1 MPRSGSSR
9 GSSGVEQLIRNQ
21 QVVGSN
27 PILGS
32 MNIYK
37 ILLVGL
43 GGSLGSMLRYISVK
57 TIDTRINGSFPYG
70 TLTVNLAGSFIIG
83 IVYAIAIRKTGPDNW
98 SVFLGAGFCGGFTT
112 FSAFAVENLNMINQR
127 MFSSSL
133 VYISSSILLGILA
146 VAIGTWI
153 GNKL

>member
-1 MPRSGSSR
+1 
-9 GSSGVEQLIRNQ
+9 
-21 QVVGSN
+21 
-27 PILGS
+27 

-43 GGSLGSMLRYISVK
+43 GGSLGSMLRYISAR
-57 TIDTRINGSFPYG
+57 TIDTRINSSFPYG
-70 TLTVNLAGSFIIG
+70 TLTVNLVGSLIIG
-83 IVYAIAIRKTGPDNW
+83 VVYAITIRKTGSDNW
-98 SVFLGAGFCGGFTT
+98 RVFLGAGFCGGFTT

-133 VYISSSILLGILA
+133 VYIIGSILLGILA
-146 VAIGTWI
+146 VVIGTWI

>member
-1 MPRSGSSR
+1 
-9 GSSGVEQLIRNQ
+9 
-21 QVVGSN
+21 
-27 PILGS
+27 

-43 GGSLGSMLRYISVK
+43 GGSLGSMLRYVSAR
-57 TIDTRINGSFPYG
+57 TIDTRINSGFPYG
-70 TLTVNLAGSFIIG
+70 TLTVNLVGSLIIG
-83 IVYAIAIRKTGPDNW
+83 IVYAITVRKTGSDNW
-98 SVFLGAGFCGGFTT
+98 RVFLGAGFCGGFTT

-133 VYISSSILLGILA
+133 VYITGSILLGVLA

-153 GNKL
+153 GNKF